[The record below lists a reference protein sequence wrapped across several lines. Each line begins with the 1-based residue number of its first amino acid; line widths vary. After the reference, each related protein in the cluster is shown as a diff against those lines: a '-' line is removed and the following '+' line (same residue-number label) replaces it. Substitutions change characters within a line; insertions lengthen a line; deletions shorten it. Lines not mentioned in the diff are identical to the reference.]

1 MRLAPVAC
9 LQTIST
15 VTEEVM
21 KSSLALFAILGLLP
35 MAQAQTPTHTPPTPA
50 AIAQRQVERYTTL
63 LTLSSAQVEQATT
76 IFTTEATTE
85 QSSRASERAAHQ
97 ALEAAIKA
105 NDKDTIQST
114 ATTLGQM
121 SGEMIYALLTADQK
135 TKYSQLEEEHMMGG
149 PGHGPFMR

>member
-1 MRLAPVAC
+1 
-9 LQTIST
+9 
-15 VTEEVM
+15 M

-50 AIAQRQVERYTTL
+50 AIAQRQVQRYSTL

-85 QSSRASERAAHQ
+85 QSSRASERTGHQ

-105 NDKDTIQST
+105 NDTATIQST

-121 SGEMIYALLTADQK
+121 SGEMMAAHALARAQFYALLTADQK

>member
-1 MRLAPVAC
+1 
-9 LQTIST
+9 
-15 VTEEVM
+15 M

-50 AIAQRQVERYTTL
+50 AIAQRQVQRYTTL

-85 QSSRASERAAHQ
+85 QSSRASERTGHQ

-105 NDKDTIQST
+105 NDTATIQST

-121 SGEMIYALLTADQK
+121 SGEMMAAHALARAQFYALLTADQK

-149 PGHGPFMR
+149 PGHGPGPFMR

>member
-1 MRLAPVAC
+1 
-9 LQTIST
+9 
-15 VTEEVM
+15 M
-21 KSSLALFAILGLLP
+21 KSSLALVAILGLLP

-50 AIAQRQVERYTTL
+50 SIAQRQVQRYTTL
-63 LTLSSAQVEQATT
+63 LTLNANQVEQATT
-76 IFTTEATTE
+76 IFTTEATSE

-105 NDKDTIQST
+105 NDTATIQST

-121 SGEMIYALLTADQK
+121 SGEMMTAHALARAQFYALLTADQK
-135 TKYSQLEEEHMMGG
+135 TKYSQLEQEHMMGG